1 MTHQKH
7 IRNFSIIA
15 HIDHGKST
23 LADRF
28 IERYAGSNIRNA
40 QAQMLDSMEIERERG
55 ITIKAQTVRLMYT
68 SQDGTEY
75 ILNLIDT
82 PGHVDFSYE
91 VSRSLAACEGALL
104 LVDAAQG
111 IQAQTLSTTY
121 QAIEHNLTLI
131 PVLNKIDLP
140 AADIPRTA
148 EEIENIIGLPQ
159 SDVIGVSAKT
169 GQGVDELMEAI
180 IRHIPAPQTDEHAPV
195 SALIVDCWFD
205 NFIGIITLVRIVN
218 GRIRKGMRI
227 HMIHTQ
233 QTYEVEQVGVF
244 TPKTQPT
251 DSLGPGE
258 IGYIIANIKKLS
270 DCKVGDTITDA
281 QKPCSTP
288 LPGFQKVRPM
298 VFCSFFPEEAGTYQ
312 NLKMALEKLQLNDAS
327 LTFENEHSPGL
338 GMGFRCGFLGLL
350 HLEIIQERLLR
361 EYDIPLISTAPNV
374 IYKMTLNDGSTH
386 NVSTPTDFHDPA
398 SIKLIEEPW
407 AEVTIMCPDEHVGS
421 VLSLCTERRGEQ
433 ENYTYT
439 DSGRALLVY
448 KMPLNEIL
456 FDFYDTLM
464 SKTRGYAS
472 MDYTPDAYR
481 PSQIAKVDILLNGE
495 TVDSLSFMCH
505 RSHAERRGRLI
516 CTRLKDL
523 IPRKMFKIPIQ
534 AAIGGRIIARETIP
548 AMRKD
553 VTAKCY
559 GGDAS
564 RKRKLLEKQK
574 AGKKK
579 MQSIGEVQVPR
590 NIFIQALRAKD

>member
-1 MTHQKH
+1 MTNISR

-28 IERYAGSNIRNA
+28 IELYSGADLRKA
-40 QAQMLDSMEIERERG
+40 QAQMLDSMDIERERG
-55 ITIKAQTVRLMYT
+55 ITIKAQTVRLTYT
-68 SQDGTEY
+68 NAAGEAYT
-75 ILNLIDT
+75 LNLIDT

-91 VSRSLAACEGALL
+91 VSRSLAACDGALL

-140 AADIPRTA
+140 AANVDGVS
-148 EEIENIIGLPQ
+148 EEIETTIGLPRNE
-159 SDVIGVSAKT
+159 ILGISAKT
-169 GQGVDELMEAI
+169 GLGVEELMESI
-180 IRHIPAPQTDEHAPV
+180 VQRIPAPTTTEGAPV

-205 NFIGIITLVRIVN
+205 NFLGIITLVRIIN
-218 GRIRKGMRI
+218 GTITKGMRI
-227 HMIHTQ
+227 KMMHTNQ
-233 QTYEVEQVGVF
+233 AYDVDQVGYF
-244 TPKTQPT
+244 TPKPKQ
-251 DSLGPGE
+251 SEALYPGE
-258 IGYIIANIKKLS
+258 IGYIIANIKSLA
-270 DCKVGDTITDA
+270 DCKVGDTITDEK
-281 QKPCSTP
+281 KPCLEP
-288 LPGFQKVRPM
+288 LPGFQKVRSM

-312 NLKMALEKLQLNDAS
+312 NLKVALEKLQLNDAS
-327 LTFENEHSPGL
+327 LTFTNEHSPAL

-374 IYKMTLNDGSTH
+374 IYKMTLSDGTTH
-386 NVSTPTDFHDPA
+386 DVSTPTDFKDP
-398 SIKLIEEPW
+398 SMIKLVEEPW
-407 AEVTIMCPDEHVGS
+407 AEVTIMCPAEYVGN

-433 ENYTYT
+433 VTYTYT
-439 DSGRALLVY
+439 DNTRALLVY
-448 KMPLNEIL
+448 KIPLNEIV

-464 SKTRGYAS
+464 SRTRGYAS
-472 MDYTPDAYR
+472 MDYTFDNYK

-495 TVDSLSFMCH
+495 HVESLSFMCH
-505 RSHAERRGRLI
+505 RTHAEKRGRDI
-516 CTRLKDL
+516 CLRLKEL

-574 AGKKK
+574 AGKKR
-579 MQSIGEVQVPR
+579 MQSIGNVEVPR
-590 NIFIQALRAKD
+590 NIFIQALRNKE